1 MKAMKPIIF
10 MADKSIVFTNSQ
22 PTDDSYV
29 LNYKS
34 TSDLLLAN
42 ILKIL
47 ETNNKIAIYAADL
60 DPLFD
65 LFVSQ
70 FLHVEAAGGVVRN
83 QLGEV
88 LMILRGSRWELPKGH
103 LESGELLD
111 ECAMREVTEET
122 GVDGLTIERYLC
134 DTYHFYLM
142 HSRWELKITHWYEMN
157 SSSTNT
163 LKPQVEEG
171 ISLAAWCSPS
181 MVEDNIK
188 RSFPTIRNVIGM
200 L

>member
-111 ECAMREVTEET
+111 E
-122 GVDGLTIERYLC
+122 
-134 DTYHFYLM
+134 
-142 HSRWELKITHWYEMN
+142 
-157 SSSTNT
+157 
-163 LKPQVEEG
+163 
-171 ISLAAWCSPS
+171 
-181 MVEDNIK
+181 
-188 RSFPTIRNVIGM
+188 
-200 L
+200 